1 MPEIPDVTPG
11 GTIQTA
17 WGNQI
22 RDRAIMRYAN
32 AGARDASVLVPVDGD
47 VAWLSDVNELTMYS
61 GAAWLIVGPYTPQVV
76 PGARFVTGLSVTL
89 TAPTNSTQLLH
100 TFTNVDTVA
109 NRWMVTAT
117 ANIEAVLSG
126 AVEIIW
132 DFEIRT
138 QLPSTTTIALC
149 QIDNSTTDVNF
160 KGAVTVAGLTSTA
173 AGSNSIELI
182 ARRDNTGGAQI
193 VTNIA
198 FTAVPLLN

>member
-1 MPEIPDVTPG
+1 MTEIPDVTPG

-22 RDRAIMRYAN
+22 RDRAIMRYVSA
-32 AGARDASVLVPVDGD
+32 AARDASVLVPVDGD
-47 VAWLSDVNELTMYS
+47 VAWLQDVNELTMYTGS
-61 GAAWLIVGPYTPQVV
+61 AWVIVGPFTPQVV

-89 TAPTNSTQLLH
+89 TAPTSSTQLLH

-117 ANIEAVLSG
+117 ANIEAILSG
-126 AVEIIW
+126 AVEIVW
-132 DFEIRT
+132 DFEIRS
-138 QLPSTTTIALC
+138 QLPSTSTIAIC
-149 QIDNSTTDVNF
+149 QVDNSTTDVNF
-160 KGAVTVAGLTSTA
+160 KGVVSVAGLTSDASAT
-173 AGSNSIELI
+173 NSIELV

-198 FTAVPLLN
+198 FTAIPLLN